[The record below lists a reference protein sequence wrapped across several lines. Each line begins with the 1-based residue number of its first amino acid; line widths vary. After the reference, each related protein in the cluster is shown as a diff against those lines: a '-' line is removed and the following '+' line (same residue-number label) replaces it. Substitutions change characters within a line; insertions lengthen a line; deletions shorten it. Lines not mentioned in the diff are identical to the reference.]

1 MPKVKREHG
10 GRAHRRQFRRIA
22 WNDFRGM
29 LKGTAFMIVAGIGL
43 VNMFFGLAF
52 STSLY
57 ENEIL
62 PVTYHVVDMMRGSFD
77 LFTMILIVFYSGLL
91 VWKEREPKLDEVHD
105 ATPVPLGLGLAG
117 KYTALVMLLAVLLV
131 GSAFGGMLFQL
142 VKGYTRLEPGVYLGM
157 YILPGLVSFSTM
169 AALSFLVHVLVNN
182 KYVGYGVF
190 IAVMFLPGILWNA
203 LDVNTNLVSFGG
215 APGITYS
222 DMNAYGTA
230 LKGWLWFKAY
240 WWAFALLLLL
250 LSMAFWVRGKETGVP
265 QRMRAAVA
273 RLKRNRRLVWPAL
286 ALWVGLGAWSYYN
299 TKVLNEVPK
308 ATRKRTPAYYEKTYK
323 KY

>member
-1 MPKVKREHG
+1 M
-10 GRAHRRQFRRIA
+10 
-22 WNDFRGM
+22 
-29 LKGTAFMIVAGIGL
+29 
-43 VNMFFGLAF
+43 
-52 STSLY
+52 
-57 ENEIL
+57 
-62 PVTYHVVDMMRGSFD
+62 
-77 LFTMILIVFYSGLL
+77 
-91 VWKEREPKLDEVHD
+91 
-105 ATPVPLGLGLAG
+105 
-117 KYTALVMLLAVLLV
+117 
-131 GSAFGGMLFQL
+131 
-142 VKGYTRLEPGVYLGM
+142 
-157 YILPGLVSFSTM
+157 
-169 AALSFLVHVLVNN
+169 HVLVNN

-250 LSMAFWVRGKETGVP
+250 LSMAFWVRGKETRVP

-299 TKVLNEVPK
+299 TKVLNEVPNGD
-308 ATRKRTPAYYEKTYK
+308 AQEEDAAHYERTYK
-323 KY
+323 RCSGIHQPHYTDIDFAIDLDPENRGLKSVAKVTVRNKGTSAIDSLHLVLGEGIEQEVEIPGATLVVNDEQVNYRIYRLDRPLAPGADLRFTVTATHVEKGFENSVTVMQINRNGTFFNNMDILPNIGYSDR